1 MRRRVGRRSSFRP
14 LRRRSIFWWPRMF
27 LWGGFNYLMYE
38 SMVYKLRRDDV
49 LVIERE
55 TGKKMKE
62 LSEGE
67 LVSAVKRLGIRK
79 LEISSDEKA
88 IIERS

>member
-1 MRRRVGRRSSFRP
+1 M
-14 LRRRSIFWWPRMF
+14 
-27 LWGGFNYLMYE
+27 
-38 SMVYKLRRDDV
+38 YKLRRDDV

-62 LSEGE
+62 LSEDE